1 LKWWAKSGEKQS
13 ISTPDNQNAI
23 RIMTIHKSKG
33 LDFKVTILPFCDWAF
48 DKKANLFSK
57 SILWCEPAE
66 EPFNELALLPV
77 EYSSKLGN
85 SIFSKYYFDEL
96 MHQYID
102 NLNVA
107 YVAFTRA
114 RNELICFSP
123 KGKTE
128 VASLD
133 KLNSLSDMILYCVQN
148 NLFDNDEVLKDQF
161 ESDDTYFRIGKTN
174 IDPISSSATNVVSNT
189 INSYPSVTSADR
201 LKMRHYSLDYLNNDK
216 NLTESKLNYGIIMH
230 EILCRIQQKSDQDNA
245 IETLLL
251 EGRIN
256 KEDSE
261 VVKAELE
268 KFWAIP
274 ETELWFSAE
283 NKVYNEATILTPT
296 TELYR
301 PDRVIINNEKAIVVD
316 YKFGDHE
323 HNSHQKQVKQYMD
336 LISQMDYQVEGYICY
351 VSLGKVVEV
360 S

>member
-1 LKWWAKSGEKQS
+1 
-13 ISTPDNQNAI
+13 
-23 RIMTIHKSKG
+23 
-33 LDFKVTILPFCDWAF
+33 
-48 DKKANLFSK
+48 
-57 SILWCEPAE
+57 
-66 EPFNELALLPV
+66 
-77 EYSSKLGN
+77 
-85 SIFSKYYFDEL
+85 
-96 MHQYID
+96 
-102 NLNVA
+102 
-107 YVAFTRA
+107 
-114 RNELICFSP
+114 
-123 KGKTE
+123 
-128 VASLD
+128 
-133 KLNSLSDMILYCVQN
+133 
-148 NLFDNDEVLKDQF
+148 
-161 ESDDTYFRIGKTN
+161 
-174 IDPISSSATNVVSNT
+174 
-189 INSYPSVTSADR
+189 
-201 LKMRHYSLDYLNNDK
+201 
-216 NLTESKLNYGIIMH
+216 MH